1 MVAEGCHDVAAAAAA
16 AVVVFFPC
24 LDDVGWLT
32 RGMSGSFKNLCRLS
46 LKRLPLEQLEK
57 ECHIIRW
64 VTTRLVKVHLKRVC
78 SSVDRVLVVVVLVI
92 FFNKTLAIAKQ
103 H

>member
-1 MVAEGCHDVAAAAAA
+1 MVAEGCHDVAAAAA
-16 AVVVFFPC
+16 VIVFFLC
-24 LDDVGWLT
+24 FDNVGWLT
-32 RGMSGSFKNLCRLS
+32 RRTSGSFKNLCRLS

-64 VTTRLVKVHLKRVC
+64 VTTRLVKVHLKRVY
-78 SSVDRVLVVVVLVI
+78 SLVGRVLVVVVLVI
-92 FFNKTLAIAKQ
+92 FFNKTLAFAKQ